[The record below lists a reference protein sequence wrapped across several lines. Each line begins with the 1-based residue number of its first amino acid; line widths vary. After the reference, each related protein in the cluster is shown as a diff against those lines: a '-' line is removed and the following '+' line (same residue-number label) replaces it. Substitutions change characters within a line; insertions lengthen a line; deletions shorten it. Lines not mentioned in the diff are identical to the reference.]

1 MRLNT
6 IKPSAGSKRARTRV
20 GRGIGSGLGKTA
32 GRGHKGQHARA
43 GGSHKPGFE
52 GGQMP
57 LQRRLP
63 KVGFRSLKKDRTQQ
77 VFLYQLAH
85 VKADTID
92 LAALREAGLV
102 NHKARQA
109 KIVAKGEISRAFKV
123 TGVLATAGAKKAIE
137 AAGGSVSVE
146 TE

>member
-1 MRLNT
+1 MRLNE
-6 IKPSAGSKRARTRV
+6 IKPASGSRTSRMRV
-20 GRGIGSGLGKTA
+20 GRGIGSGLGKTC
-32 GRGHKGQHARA
+32 GRGHKGQHARS

-63 KVGFRSLKKDRTQQ
+63 KVGFRSLKKAQSQQ
-77 VFLYQLAH
+77 VFLYQLAS

-102 NHKARQA
+102 SRKARKV
-109 KIVAKGEISRAFKV
+109 KIVAKGDIERAVKLS
-123 TGVLATAGAKKAIE
+123 GVLATAGAKAAIE
-137 AAGGSVSVE
+137 AAGGSVE
-146 TE
+146 